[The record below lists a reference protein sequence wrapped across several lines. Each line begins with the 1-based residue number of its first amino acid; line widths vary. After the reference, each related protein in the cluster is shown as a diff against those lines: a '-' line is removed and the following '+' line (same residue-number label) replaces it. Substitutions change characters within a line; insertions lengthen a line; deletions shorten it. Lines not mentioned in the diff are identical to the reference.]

1 MSKNSVNHHLEEVA
15 EEATSSGETPQDTN
29 KVPGISRR
37 NVLIGGGIAA
47 LAGIGIGGMG
57 GFAYGK
63 SKGEAAG
70 EAASDVMK
78 ISYPFRGKHQ
88 PGILTPQQQQMMMAA
103 YDLTT
108 ESRELVIQLLKDW
121 SLAAE
126 RMMAGNPVNDPKVS
140 KLAPPDDTGEA
151 YDLGPGALTMVL
163 GKVSS

>member
-15 EEATSSGETPQDTN
+15 EEATSAGETPQDTN

-103 YDLTT
+103 YALTT
-108 ESRELVIQLLKDW
+108 ESR
-121 SLAAE
+121 
-126 RMMAGNPVNDPKVS
+126 
-140 KLAPPDDTGEA
+140 
-151 YDLGPGALTMVL
+151 
-163 GKVSS
+163 